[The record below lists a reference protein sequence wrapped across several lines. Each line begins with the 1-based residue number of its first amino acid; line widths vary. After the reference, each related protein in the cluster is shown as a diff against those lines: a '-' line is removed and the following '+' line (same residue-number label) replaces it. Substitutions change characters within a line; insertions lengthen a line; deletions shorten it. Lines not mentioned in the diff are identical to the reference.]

1 MYYTGNPEAMSPE
14 VPPDLPISV
23 LDQLREPEGYWAGE
37 ALQDAVNVAL
47 TLGQPLLLTGEPG
60 TGKTLLAYSVAR
72 ELGFGS
78 PLRYNVKSTSQ
89 ARDLFYSF
97 DALRQFRDT
106 QRGQADIEPRSYM
119 RLNALGEAIARATD
133 PVSFVSVLPEGHGH
147 GPKRRSL
154 VLIDEIDKAPRDLPN
169 DLLNEVEHMEFLF
182 AEAGTTIRADPGYR
196 PVLIITSNSEK
207 NLPDAFL
214 RRCIYY
220 DIPYPKDKELRRII
234 ETRIAKL
241 RGSPVLDALVQLFG
255 MLRDPDRQIAK
266 PPGTAELLAWLMA
279 LQRRDTLD
287 VRGLKAAAG
296 QEVQRTLG
304 VLIKNA
310 DDLAIAQDVVK
321 AWASI

>member
-1 MYYTGNPEAMSPE
+1 MYYTGNPETASRG

-23 LDQLREPEGYWAGE
+23 LDQLREAKGYWAAEG
-37 ALQDAVNVAL
+37 LRDAVNVAL

-72 ELGFGS
+72 ELGFGT

-119 RLNALGEAIARATD
+119 RLNALGEAIARATESGKFA
-133 PVSFVSVLPEGHGH
+133 SFLPEGHGH

-220 DIPYPKDKELRRII
+220 DIPYPNDKELRHII
-234 ETRIAKL
+234 ETRIAEL
-241 RGSPVLDALVQLFG
+241 RGSGPRRAGAVIRHAA
-255 MLRDPDRQIAK
+255 RSRPPDRQAARH
-266 PPGTAELLAWLMA
+266 GGATRLA
-279 LQRRDTLD
+279 D
-287 VRGLKAAAG
+287 GAAAARYLG
-296 QEVQRTLG
+296 CPRAQGRSRQGGPTHLGGPDQERR
-304 VLIKNA
+304 
-310 DDLAIAQDVVK
+310 
-321 AWASI
+321 